1 MGPPPA
7 DPQEEAKKESAAA
20 EEVIRKARE
29 KRALDAGRCDSDIP
43 LEVRINGIRSMFWI
57 CSRSSITTS
66 SFLPCQMVPSTVRT
80 IGPPR
85 ENNQSD
91 NYTLWIQVPPKKIL

>member
-1 MGPPPA
+1 MGPPSA

-57 CSRSSITTS
+57 CSRSFNFNIVIFTM
-66 SFLPCQMVPSTVRT
+66 PDGAKHCENDR
-80 IGPPR
+80 PPER
-85 ENNQSD
+85 KQS
-91 NYTLWIQVPPKKIL
+91 KR